1 LQVNP
6 NIKKIN
12 GAIALGSNQK
22 EFLIENL
29 PSRKVKL
36 IHHGVDINFFKPS
49 KDINDGY
56 RKSILFVGQ
65 HLRDFEL
72 LNQIVDVIKII
83 KIDINIVIHPSYV
96 QFLKNKKYLNIYTGI
111 SDFKLRSLYRSA
123 ICLFLPF
130 KDVTACNSILEALA
144 CGIPIITNKVGDN
157 TDYLNNRCAIFANDK
172 DSFIDSIKYLV
183 KNKNNETMRLE
194 ARNKAL
200 EFDWK
205 LISQKIQKFYKEVV

>member
-1 LQVNP
+1 MQVNP

-36 IHHGVDINFFKPS
+36 IHHGVDINFFQPS